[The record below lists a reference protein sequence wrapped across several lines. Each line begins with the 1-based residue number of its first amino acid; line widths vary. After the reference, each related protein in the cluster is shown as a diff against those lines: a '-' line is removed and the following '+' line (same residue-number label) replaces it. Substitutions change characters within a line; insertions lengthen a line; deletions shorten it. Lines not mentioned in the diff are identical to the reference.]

1 MRYSVGP
8 LQTLQ
13 SRDLV
18 NSLVFYE
25 VTFITSTT
33 GAIEKIRMDFAA
45 GTNINAAG
53 VIEKVGIGGGTL
65 LKAAGSLT
73 YDVTTPV
80 SIPAGT
86 FIRLEIFGIK
96 NPFNPSTSNT
106 ATITTRDSA
115 GNLID
120 GPSVT
125 NVYIIKRIE
134 GNDVAESFMKRVT
147 LLDDPSGHARGWDPS
162 GQPGNG
168 GGPRNFII
176 SESAIS
182 SDIDNPFFTVEVVFG
197 VGAEGLICAA
207 GNHDPV
213 GKTFAVSCTFSPPN
227 GSELHYVVGN
237 LPGHLICPVRPC
249 AR

>member
-65 LKAAGSLT
+65 LKSGSSLT
-73 YDVTTPV
+73 YDVTTHV

-106 ATITTRDSA
+106 ATITTRDNV

-125 NVYIIKRIE
+125 NVYIIKRID
-134 GNDVAESFMKRVT
+134 GNDVDESFMKRVT
-147 LLDDPSGHARGWDPS
+147 LIDDAAGNTKGWDPS

-168 GGPRNFII
+168 GGNEIFII
-176 SESAIS
+176 SEPAIS
-182 SDIDNPFFTVEVVFG
+182 SGIDNSFFIVEVVGSFG
-197 VGAEGLICAA
+197 EITCAA
-207 GNHDPV
+207 SNHDPV
-213 GKTFAVSCTFSPPN
+213 GKTFTIACNGPPVQ

-237 LPGHLICPVRPC
+237 LPGHVICSVRPC
-249 AR
+249 PR